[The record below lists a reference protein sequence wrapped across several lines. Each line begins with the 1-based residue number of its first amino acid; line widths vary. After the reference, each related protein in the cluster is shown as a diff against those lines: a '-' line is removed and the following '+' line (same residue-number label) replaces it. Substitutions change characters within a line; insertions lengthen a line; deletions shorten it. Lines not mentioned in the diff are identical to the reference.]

1 MTAGWCAWLQP
12 ETRARARDC
21 LECIVAGIP
30 PTGPFP
36 GGGCLA
42 GGAAGLALFHAYL
55 HRFDPSRDFRDRAKA
70 FLDMGLTSLAEEPMA
85 PGLLG
90 GVAGIAW
97 AHSQVLDA
105 LGEAETEDSYEVI
118 DRTMVD
124 YLTRGPSGIG
134 FDLVEGLVGIGIY
147 GIQRARQGRREIL
160 AAAVAAL
167 ARQSI
172 AVPPGRTWF
181 TPPGAMPTHQ
191 RLEAPRGYFNLG
203 LAHGIPAVPALLGQ
217 ALALGIGGEPE
228 RRLYREAVA
237 WLLAQRNPEGDA
249 AAFGSWV
256 AKDETDDQRQV
267 RRQERL
273 RVAWCYGDISV
284 GVALLGGARAMND
297 HETETAALELCR
309 KSARCPV
316 AEAGMTDACLCHGAA
331 GNAHLF
337 HRLYHCT
344 CEPAFAA
351 AAEAYLLQT
360 MACQDSAQE
369 GTGFRFWLP
378 RHEDDPD
385 PWRPDAGLL
394 NGTTGVGLALL
405 GFLDKREPLWD
416 GCLLTDLPGWR

>member
-1 MTAGWCAWLQP
+1 
-12 ETRARARDC
+12 
-21 LECIVAGIP
+21 
-30 PTGPFP
+30 
-36 GGGCLA
+36 
-42 GGAAGLALFHAYL
+42 
-55 HRFDPSRDFRDRAKA
+55 
-70 FLDMGLTSLAEEPMA
+70 MA

-134 FDLVEGLVGIGIY
+134 FDLVDGLVGIGIY

-237 WLLAQRNPEGDA
+237 WLLAQRNRGIR
-249 AAFGSWV
+249 F
-256 AKDETDDQRQV
+256 
-267 RRQERL
+267 
-273 RVAWCYGDISV
+273 
-284 GVALLGGARAMND
+284 LGGQGRD
-297 HETETAALELCR
+297 R
-309 KSARCPV
+309 
-316 AEAGMTDACLCHGAA
+316 
-331 GNAHLF
+331 
-337 HRLYHCT
+337 
-344 CEPAFAA
+344 
-351 AAEAYLLQT
+351 
-360 MACQDSAQE
+360 
-369 GTGFRFWLP
+369 
-378 RHEDDPD
+378 
-385 PWRPDAGLL
+385 
-394 NGTTGVGLALL
+394 
-405 GFLDKREPLWD
+405 
-416 GCLLTDLPGWR
+416 